1 MYLQELEIAHDLS
14 SEIIYEI
21 SKVNQFPDYLITGYI
36 DELEEFH
43 FASDLQI
50 SRCKVTFREAMLQK
64 GRTCI
69 FLGAL
74 SYLSNYHDKCK
85 LLLLNKEVNKKIRK
99 EIYQEVLSQEH
110 FKKISRIKMWW
121 GCLQVGVRERAYY
134 ITSRTCHLIISQ
146 NRNYPCK
153 SNLQC
158 MIS

>member
-50 SRCKVTFREAMLQK
+50 SRCKITFREAMLQK
-64 GRTCI
+64 GKHCV

-74 SYLSNYHDKCK
+74 SYLNSYKDKCK
-85 LLLLNKEVNKKIRK
+85 MLLLSKEINKKLRK
-99 EIYQEVLSQEH
+99 EIYEEVLNQEH
-110 FKKISRIKMWW
+110 LKNINQVKMWW
-121 GCLQVGVRERAYY
+121 GCLQVGV
-134 ITSRTCHLIISQ
+134 SRV
-146 NRNYPCK
+146 YPK
-153 SNLQC
+153 
-158 MIS
+158 